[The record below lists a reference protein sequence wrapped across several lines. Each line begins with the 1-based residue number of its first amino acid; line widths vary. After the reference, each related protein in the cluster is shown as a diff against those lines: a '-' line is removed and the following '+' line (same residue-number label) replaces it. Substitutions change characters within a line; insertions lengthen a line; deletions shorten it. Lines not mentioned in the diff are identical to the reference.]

1 MASSATPGATRW
13 AILGT
18 GGIARKFVGGL
29 QSAEGAELVA
39 VGSRSADSAEA
50 FGAEFEIPNRHA
62 SYEALVGD
70 PDVDI
75 VYVATPH
82 PQHHDAVLLCQSAGK
97 AVLCE
102 KPFTVN
108 ARDAAELIEN
118 ARAKRLFLMEAMWS
132 RYFPAM
138 IRFRELIAEGAIG
151 EPHLLQADFG
161 FRTAVDPTGR
171 LFDVTLGGGAL
182 LDVGVYVVSLA
193 SMIFGPPKA
202 VAGIGQTGET
212 GVDELTAITLAY
224 AGGQIAQLTC
234 AIRTETTVEATLFG
248 TEGSLTIE
256 SPWFSPSRLTLAR
269 SGHDPE
275 RLDLPYVGNGY
286 NYEAEEAGRCL
297 REGLLESPTMPLDET
312 LQIMRTLDRIRAPW
326 PVRYPGDE

>member
-1 MASSATPGATRW
+1 MQVDGTSSTIRW
-13 AILGT
+13 GILGT
-18 GGIARKFVGGL
+18 GGIAEKFARGL
-29 QSAEGAELVA
+29 HSAQGVELVA
-39 VGSRSADSAEA
+39 VGSRSTKSAEA
-50 FGAEFEIPNRHA
+50 FGTEFDVPRRHA
-62 SYEALVGD
+62 SYEALAAD

-75 VYVATPH
+75 IYVATPH
-82 PQHHDAVLLCQSAGK
+82 PVHHEAVLLCQAAGK

-118 ARAKRLFLMEAMWS
+118 ARTKKLFLMEAMWS

-161 FRTAVDPTGR
+161 FRTGVNPEGR
-171 LFDVTLGGGAL
+171 LFKVELGGGAL

-193 SMIFGPPKA
+193 SMIFGTPA
-202 VAGIGQTGET
+202 AAAGIGQFGET

-224 AGGQIAQLTC
+224 SGGQIAQLTC
-234 AIRTETTVEATLFG
+234 AIRTQTTVEATLFG
-248 TEGSLTIE
+248 SEGSLTIA
-256 SPWFSPSRLTLAR
+256 SPWYSPSRLTLAR
-269 SGHDPE
+269 AGQEVES
-275 RLDLPYVGNGY
+275 LDLPYVGNGY

-312 LQIMRTLDRIRAPW
+312 LQIVQTLDRIRAPW
-326 PVRYPGDE
+326 PVRYPGDA

>member
-1 MASSATPGATRW
+1 MIAHGTPGATRW
-13 AILGT
+13 GILGT
-18 GGIARKFVGGL
+18 GTIARKFARGL
-29 QSAEGAELVA
+29 HSADGAELVA
-39 VGSRSADSAEA
+39 IGSRSVDSAEA
-50 FGAEFEIPNRHA
+50 FGAEFDIPNRHA
-62 SYEALVGD
+62 SYEALAAD

-82 PQHHDAVLLCQSAGK
+82 PLHREAVLLCQSAGK

-108 ARDAAELIEN
+108 ARDAAELIDN

-138 IRFRELIAEGAIG
+138 VRFRELVAGGAIG
-151 EPHLLQADFG
+151 EPKLLQADFG
-161 FRTAVDPTGR
+161 FRTAVNPADR
-171 LFDVTLGGGAL
+171 LFDVALGGGAL

-193 SMIFGPPKA
+193 SMIFGAPRA
-202 VAGIGQTGET
+202 AAGIGQTGET

-224 AGGQIAQLTC
+224 GGGQIAQLTC

-256 SPWFSPSRLTLAR
+256 SPWFSPSHLTLAR

-275 RLDLPYVGNGY
+275 PLDLPYTGNGY
-286 NYEAEEAGRCL
+286 NFEAEEVGRCL

-326 PVRYPGDE
+326 PVRYPGDA

>member
-1 MASSATPGATRW
+1 MTSPATPGATRW
-13 AILGT
+13 GILGT
-18 GGIARKFVGGL
+18 GGIARKFARGL
-29 QSAEGAELVA
+29 HDAERAELVA
-39 VGSRSADSAEA
+39 VGSRSVDSAEA
-50 FGAEFEIPNRHA
+50 FGTEFDIPNRHA
-62 SYEALVGD
+62 SYEALAAD
-70 PDVDI
+70 PNVDI

-82 PQHHDAVLLCQSAGK
+82 PLHHDAVLLCQAAGK

-151 EPHLLQADFG
+151 EPKLLQADFG
-161 FRTAVDPTGR
+161 FRTAVNPPGR
-171 LFDVTLGGGAL
+171 LFNIELGGGAL

-193 SMIFGPPKA
+193 SMIFGAPKA
-202 VAGIGQTGET
+202 AAGLGQTGET

-256 SPWFSPSRLTLAR
+256 SPWFSPSHLMLAR

-275 RLDLPYVGNGY
+275 RLDLPYTGNGY

-312 LQIMRTLDRIRAPW
+312 LQIIQTLDRIRAPW
-326 PVRYPGDE
+326 GVRYPGDQ

>member
-1 MASSATPGATRW
+1 MTVHGTTGTTRW
-13 AILGT
+13 GILGT
-18 GGIARKFVGGL
+18 GGIARKFARGL
-29 QSAEGAELVA
+29 HSADGAELVA
-39 VGSRSADSAEA
+39 VGSRTEASAEA
-50 FGAEFEIPNRHA
+50 FGAEFAVPRRHA
-62 SYEALVGD
+62 SYEALAAD

-82 PQHHDAVLLCQSAGK
+82 PAHRAAVLLCQSGGK

-108 ARDAAELIEN
+108 ARDAAELIDN

-132 RYFPAM
+132 RYLPAM

-161 FRTAVDPTGR
+161 FRAGVDPAAR
-171 LFDVTLGGGAL
+171 LFNIELGGGAL

-193 SMIFGPPKA
+193 SMIFGAPQA
-202 VAGIGQTGET
+202 AAGIGQTGET

-224 AGGQIAQLTC
+224 SGGGIAQLTC
-234 AIRTETTVEATLFG
+234 AIRTQTTVEATLFG
-248 TEGSLTIE
+248 TEGSLTIA
-256 SPWFSPSRLTLAR
+256 SPWYCPSHLTLAR
-269 SGHDPE
+269 TGHE
-275 RLDLPYVGNGY
+275 AEVLDIPYAGNGY

-297 REGLLESPTMPLDET
+297 REGLTESPTMPLDET
-312 LQIMRTLDRIRAPW
+312 LQIIQTLDRIRAPW
-326 PVRYPGDE
+326 PVRYPGDA

>member
-1 MASSATPGATRW
+1 MQVHGTAGTTRW
-13 AILGT
+13 GILGT
-18 GGIARKFVGGL
+18 GGIARKFADGL
-29 QSAEGAELVA
+29 GSAEGAELVA
-39 VGSRSADSAEA
+39 VGSRSAESAEA
-50 FGAEFEIPNRHA
+50 FGTEFAVPRRHA
-62 SYEALVGD
+62 SYEALAAD

-75 VYVATPH
+75 IYVATPH
-82 PQHHDAVLLCQSAGK
+82 PVHREAVLLCQAAGK

-118 ARAKRLFLMEAMWS
+118 ARAKQLFLMEAMWS

-138 IRFRELIAEGAIG
+138 IRFHELIAEGAIG

-161 FRTAVDPTGR
+161 FRTAVNPAGR
-171 LFDVTLGGGAL
+171 LFDVALGGGAL

-193 SMIFGPPKA
+193 SMIFGTPA
-202 VAGIGQTGET
+202 AAAGIGQFGET

-224 AGGQIAQLTC
+224 PGGQIAQLTC
-234 AIRTETTVEATLFG
+234 AIRTQTTVEATLFG
-248 TEGSLTIE
+248 SEGSLAIA
-256 SPWFSPSRLTLAR
+256 SPWYCPSHLTLAR
-269 SGHDPE
+269 TGHE
-275 RLDLPYVGNGY
+275 VESLDIPYVGNGY

-312 LQIMRTLDRIRAPW
+312 LQIVQTLDRIRAPW
-326 PVRYPGDE
+326 PVTYPGDA